1 MLLVGILVGILFGM
15 RLMQGRGREAKV
27 QGFDCGAFRG
37 VSHALE
43 WGKQK
48 YGLEFRLVHSRSRRL
63 VFGLMITS
71 LTSHYDTN
79 QAIVA
84 NHY

>member
-1 MLLVGILVGILFGM
+1 MYRLVYISDSYLVLLVGILVGMRFRM

-43 WGKQK
+43 WG
-48 YGLEFRLVHSRSRRL
+48 
-63 VFGLMITS
+63 
-71 LTSHYDTN
+71 N
-79 QAIVA
+79 
-84 NHY
+84 